1 MTTLIDLVNVTDWL
15 NATDWPGATTWL
27 LANAA
32 VAVLLDRPAMVLL
45 IVVLVLLLMAWGM
58 GNYLE
63 KRPEADVNM
72 ALVKS
77 FNRRVQAWLIM
88 YLILGATFLAGS
100 SRIPAVI
107 LFFGVSFW
115 ALREFMTLTP
125 TTSADHRALFWV
137 FFVFTPLQYLLVG
150 FGHRDYELLGLV
162 INPGRIF
169 ITWIPIFAFL
179 FIPARIAFAG
189 DHKRYLERTAKIQVG
204 LIICVYALSH
214 APALLDLEYIA
225 AEGKVWEGGNAG
237 VLFFFIIVVQM
248 SEVFQFVWTRLLG
261 KRIIAPAI
269 NSNRT
274 WEGLVGG
281 MLTSTVLG
289 TALFWVTPF
298 NPIQAAAMALIL
310 SIMGFAGSMTMSAVK
325 RDRGVEDYG
334 TLVEGHV
341 GVLDRFD
348 SICFA
353 APIFYHV
360 TRFFFTNAG

>member
-1 MTTLIDLVNVTDWL
+1 MPALLPTPEI
-15 NATDWPGATTWL
+15 ATCL
-27 LANAA
+27 LANGA
-32 VAVLLDRPAMVLL
+32 VQVLLDRPATILL
-45 IVVLVLLLMAWGM
+45 VAVLVLLLLAWAL

-63 KRPEADVNM
+63 KRPEADVNL

-77 FNRRVQAWLIM
+77 FNRRIQAWLIM

-107 LFFGVSFW
+107 LFFIVSFW
-115 ALREFMTLTP
+115 ALREFITLTP
-125 TTSADHRALFWV
+125 TTFADHRALFWV
-137 FFVFTPLQYLLVG
+137 FFVFTPLQYILVG
-150 FGHRDYELLGLV
+150 FGHHDYEWMGFV

-189 DHKRYLERTAKIQVG
+189 DHKRYLERTAKIQAG

-214 APALLDLEYIA
+214 APALLDLKYVG
-225 AEGKVWEGGNAG
+225 AEAKQWEGGNAG

-248 SEVFQFVWTRLLG
+248 SEVFQFVWTQLLG
-261 KRIIAPAI
+261 QRVIAPAI

-274 WEGLVGG
+274 WEGFVGG
-281 MLTSTVLG
+281 VLTSMVLG

-298 NPIQAAAMALIL
+298 NPIQAASMALIL
-310 SIMGFAGSMTMSAVK
+310 AITGFAGAMTMSAVK

-353 APIFYHV
+353 APVFYHV
-360 TRFFFTNAG
+360 TKFFFAEAG